1 MPAGKGERRGV
12 YGGGGEESGE
22 KRRFRQEEERGE
34 GQIAIVVFRLDLLN
48 SDALLKVF
56 AADHVG

>member
-1 MPAGKGERRGV
+1 MCTAGEERRAGR
-12 YGGGGEESGE
+12 
-22 KRRFRQEEERGE
+22 KRRFRKEEERGE
-34 GQIAIVVFRLDLLN
+34 GKIAIVVFSSHLDLLN